1 MYDPLKYIRKFIFV
15 TIVATCH
22 QPVTSLVI
30 LIILNIIFIAYLA
43 VFRPRVMPYL
53 VFDFIIEGILLF
65 FEIFML
71 VYLTND
77 STKVTAMSIAAQA
90 IGFITA
96 NLSLIIAII
105 LNLIAYYKIF
115 MCIYDLYKHLVTKLE
130 EK

>member
-1 MYDPLKYIRKFIFV
+1 MA
-15 TIVATCH
+15 IVALSP
-22 QPVTSLVI
+22 QPITSLVI
-30 LIILNIIFIAYLA
+30 LIILNIMFVVYLA

-71 VYLTND
+71 VYLSND
-77 STKVTAMSIAAQA
+77 SAKVTAMSIAAQA

-115 MCIYDLYKHLVTKLE
+115 MCIYDLYKHLVAKL
-130 EK
+130 